1 MDDGQGWLAGLGEG
15 PPLDEAETN
24 PPRFCLPPCALFPF
38 LIPALILLLPTP
50 PFLVWSYSFCLLSR
64 LRVCICSPVSC
75 HFPVFLNFF
84 PLLPTPTPR
93 LSPPPPSVSLSPLS
107 SRLPSL
113 LAVLSSSLAIWA
125 PTEPPKKKRSVVLDE
140 ILEQLEDSEDD
151 GEAQTL
157 QL

>member
-1 MDDGQGWLAGLGEG
+1 MDDGQEWLAGLGEG

-24 PPRFCLPPCALFPF
+24 PPCFCLPLCALFPF
-38 LIPALILLLPTP
+38 LILPLILLLPTP
-50 PFLVWSYSFCLLSR
+50 HFLSGLIPSASSLASVSVSALPSPATSLPFSISS
-64 LRVCICSPVSC
+64 
-75 HFPVFLNFF
+75 
-84 PLLPTPTPR
+84 PLLPTLTPR
-93 LSPPPPSVSLSPLS
+93 LSPPPPSCSLSPLS

-113 LAVLSSSLAIWA
+113 SAVLSSSLAIWA

-151 GEAQTL
+151 GKEQTL